1 MATDYQT
8 QITHLYDELAS
19 IQSSLV
25 KLAYLTDVYAIQAS
39 LQTQMNSIATR
50 LDTLTTTVETLQQ
63 TMNDLII
70 ELRNK

>member
-1 MATDYQT
+1 MATDYQQ

-39 LQTQMNSIATR
+39 LQTQMNSIAAR
-50 LDTLTTTVETLQQ
+50 LDTLTTTVETLQA